1 MTDSFVGVCMLQWI
15 LSLGKDAILF
25 PINKF
30 PEQNSLA
37 NKHAYSYYYKKIY
50 KKKLLGGT
58 SFIRLIIGALGS
70 RPATVINASY
80 EGICVEFQR
89 QKTHKFS
96 YFQIYW

>member
-1 MTDSFVGVCMLQWI
+1 
-15 LSLGKDAILF
+15 LF

-37 NKHAYSYYYKKIY
+37 NKHAYSYYYKKKY
-50 KKKLLGGT
+50 KKNLLGGT

-70 RPATVINASY
+70 RPAIVINASY

-89 QKTHKFS
+89 LKPHKFGFPTFKLS
-96 YFQIYW
+96 ASSKNV